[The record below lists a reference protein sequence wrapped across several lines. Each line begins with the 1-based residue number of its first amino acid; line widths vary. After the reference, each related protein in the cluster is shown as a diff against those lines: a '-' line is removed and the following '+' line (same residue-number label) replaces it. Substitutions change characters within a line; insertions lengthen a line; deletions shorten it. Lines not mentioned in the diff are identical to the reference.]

1 MERGYLLVVLVLGL
15 GLGEW
20 VRPKF
25 EGGFCMD
32 LSRDLLEKAVNL

>member
-1 MERGYLLVVLVLGL
+1 MERGYLLVVL

-20 VRPKF
+20 DLPKF

-32 LSRDLLEKAVNL
+32 LSRDLLLKAVNL